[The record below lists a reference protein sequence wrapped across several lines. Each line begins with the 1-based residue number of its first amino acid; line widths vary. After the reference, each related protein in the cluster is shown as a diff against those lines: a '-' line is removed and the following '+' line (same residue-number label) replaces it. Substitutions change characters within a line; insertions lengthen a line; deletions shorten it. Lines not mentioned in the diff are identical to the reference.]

1 MHCFDFMYCF
11 DIICSLPFDLIK
23 FFVRETDKCT
33 LIYKTVCIHKRCA
46 FWCHEWK
53 IFIDILSDID
63 FIYNKRRGLAP
74 AYNLGPSE
82 IKVGPTNFGA
92 N

>member
-1 MHCFDFMYCF
+1 M
-11 DIICSLPFDLIK
+11 
-23 FFVRETDKCT
+23 
-33 LIYKTVCIHKRCA
+33 
-46 FWCHEWK
+46 
-53 IFIDILSDID
+53 SDID